1 MTDRVRVW
9 CVQCAVSL
17 DATAAAHDSDGRPWH
32 PDCMIA
38 QVGAD
43 MAESMAIGYYI
54 AWRRSRS

>member
-17 DATAAAHDSDGRPWH
+17 DDAAAAHDSDGRPWH
-32 PDCMIA
+32 PACMVA

-43 MAESMAIGYYI
+43 MAESMAIEQWMRER
-54 AWRRSRS
+54 A